1 MRSFTKHCRILNH
14 MISASE
20 MVAEILQYF
29 DDSIHIR
36 NIEADSLYAGIMVD
50 TDNFLTKTG
59 VRTFEAAAFLR
70 RNGADITRIRKMF
83 SRGYEKSAGKGSGDI

>member
-1 MRSFTKHCRILNH
+1 MNKEELT
-14 MISASE
+14 A

-29 DDSIHIR
+29 DDAIHIR

-50 TDNFLTKTG
+50 TDNFLTETG
-59 VRTFEAAAFLR
+59 VRTFEAAAFIR

-83 SRGYEKSAGKGSGDI
+83 REDMKNLEKEAISI